1 MSKRL
6 KAQTPKSPFAEILV
20 QHAKPKPMRVVA
32 HVTEPEPVIQHVVVE
47 YSDAPPA
54 AIADDRKRGKSA
66 DPGYVK
72 LTAYIRKTTHNAVK
86 IRLLQE
92 AQDQD
97 FSELV
102 ETLLQSWLNT
112 EANHG

>member
-6 KAQTPKSPFAEILV
+6 RVQPSKSQFTEILAR
-20 QHAKPKPMRVVA
+20 HGEASA
-32 HVTEPEPVIQHVVVE
+32 
-47 YSDAPPA
+47 PA
-54 AIADDRKRGKSA
+54 AMVDERKRGKSA

-92 AQDQD
+92 AQDRD

-102 ETLLQSWLNT
+102 ELLLQGWLK
-112 EANHG
+112 EDSHG